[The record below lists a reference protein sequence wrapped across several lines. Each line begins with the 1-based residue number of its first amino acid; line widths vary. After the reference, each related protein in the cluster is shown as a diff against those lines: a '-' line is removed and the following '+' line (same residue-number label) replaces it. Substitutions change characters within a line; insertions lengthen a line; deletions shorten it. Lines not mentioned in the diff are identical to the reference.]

1 MRDLVE
7 TIARALVDDPE
18 AVHVEERPGDP
29 VIYELSVAPG
39 DLGKVI
45 GRHGRTA
52 RAIRVLLEARA
63 QVENRRASLEILD
76 G

>member
-18 AVHVEERPGDP
+18 AVHVEERAGDTI
-29 VIYELSVAPG
+29 VYELSVAPG

-52 RAIRVLLEARA
+52 RALRVLLEARA
-63 QVENRRASLEILD
+63 EVEGKRASLEILD